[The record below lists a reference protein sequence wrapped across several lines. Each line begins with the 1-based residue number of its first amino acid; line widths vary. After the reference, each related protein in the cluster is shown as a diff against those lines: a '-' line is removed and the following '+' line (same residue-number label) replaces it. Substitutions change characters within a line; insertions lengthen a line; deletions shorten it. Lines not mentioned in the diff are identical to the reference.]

1 MNKTDLAAIWENQT
15 ISISSF
21 PTVLVTLLIAFAIG
35 VFIFWIYKMNFRG
48 VMYSQNY
55 ALSLVL
61 LCIITAPVV
70 LCIRQ
75 SLALSLGMVGALSIV
90 RYRTA
95 VKDPMDLL
103 YLFWAVADGIAI
115 GAGMFYIA
123 LLVMAIMTVLLLVLR
138 RRKGP
143 RDEMY
148 ILLVHYDG
156 AGVEETIRR
165 AFGTCPYKIM
175 SKTLRKKDVEM
186 AVELRLKHNNLS
198 LLDTLR
204 AVEGVLDATLVQYG
218 GDYID

>member
-1 MNKTDLAAIWENQT
+1 MNKTDLAAIWQDQT

-21 PTVLVTLLIAFAIG
+21 PTVLVTLLIAFAVG